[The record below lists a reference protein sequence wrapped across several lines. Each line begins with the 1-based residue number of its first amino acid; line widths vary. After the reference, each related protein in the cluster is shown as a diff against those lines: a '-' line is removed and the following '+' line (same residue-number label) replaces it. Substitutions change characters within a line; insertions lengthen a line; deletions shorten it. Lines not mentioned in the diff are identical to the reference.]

1 MEPFV
6 GSEALAGGMLT
17 RGVLRARYT
26 AILPNIYVAKGTEL
40 TLEVRARAAWL
51 WSGRTGIIAGRTA
64 AVMFSTPWAVTT
76 DPIEL
81 IARRTEHPDG
91 LIIRNER
98 IAIDEIGIWN
108 GLPRTNPARTALDI
122 SRHHPRDAAVM
133 LLDRFCAAAGTT
145 REDISQLADRYPGAR
160 GIRTALLTAAEI
172 DPGALTPEETRVRLM
187 LSDVGLRP
195 PHSRIHVTDGFD
207 EAVLDMGW
215 RTLRIGIDCER
226 ADARDRSDFLQSLG
240 WIYLTIAPGENHT
253 SVSSRVRRAMRA
265 RRRHLPVLR

>member
-81 IARRTEHPDG
+81 IARRTEHPYG

-98 IAIDEIGIWN
+98 IAIDEIGI
-108 GLPRTNPARTALDI
+108 
-122 SRHHPRDAAVM
+122 
-133 LLDRFCAAAGTT
+133 
-145 REDISQLADRYPGAR
+145 
-160 GIRTALLTAAEI
+160 
-172 DPGALTPEETRVRLM
+172 
-187 LSDVGLRP
+187 
-195 PHSRIHVTDGFD
+195 
-207 EAVLDMGW
+207 
-215 RTLRIGIDCER
+215 
-226 ADARDRSDFLQSLG
+226 
-240 WIYLTIAPGENHT
+240 
-253 SVSSRVRRAMRA
+253 
-265 RRRHLPVLR
+265 